1 MEVPIARNKT
11 LMIYNWIEEN
21 YKLCVEKNFDKDVI
35 EANIE
40 CFKNNDIHKEYKWI
54 KQLLKDLDSPLV
66 FTHSDYRSDNL
77 MVLTDE

>member
-1 MEVPIARNKT
+1 
-11 LMIYNWIEEN
+11 MIYNWIEEN

-40 CFKNNDIHKEYKWI
+40 CYKSNDFHREYHWLM
-54 KQLLKDLDSPLV
+54 QLGKDIQSPTV
-66 FTHSDYRSDNL
+66 FNHNDFRGDNL